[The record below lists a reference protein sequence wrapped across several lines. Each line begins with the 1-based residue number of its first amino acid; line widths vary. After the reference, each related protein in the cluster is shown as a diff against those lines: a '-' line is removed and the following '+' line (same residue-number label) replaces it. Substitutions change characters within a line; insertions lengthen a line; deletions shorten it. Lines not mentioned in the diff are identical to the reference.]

1 MTILLTTLHG
11 DPDLFV
17 SSNSKTPSERDFEWA
32 SINAGMYPDMVV
44 LKQTQEQKFAKNYY
58 ISV

>member
-1 MTILLTTLHG
+1 LTILLTTLHG

-17 SSNSKTPSERDFEWA
+17 SSKTTTPNEKDFEWA
-32 SINAGMYPDMVV
+32 SINAGMYPDMIV
-44 LKQTQEQKFAKNYY
+44 LKQTPEKKFAKNYY